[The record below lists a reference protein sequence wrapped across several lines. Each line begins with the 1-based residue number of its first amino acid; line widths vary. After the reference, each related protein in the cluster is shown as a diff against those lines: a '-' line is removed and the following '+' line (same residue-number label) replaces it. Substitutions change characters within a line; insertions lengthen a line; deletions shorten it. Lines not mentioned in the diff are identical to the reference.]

1 MSYTFFLLFY
11 DNGIGYISGWWFLFL
26 FSYVLK
32 YTLSSLQFK
41 ERLQR
46 WKYLEDRTNEE
57 KCESAE
63 DR

>member
-1 MSYTFFLLFY
+1 M
-11 DNGIGYISGWWFLFL
+11 L

-46 WKYLEDRTNEE
+46 WKYLEERTNEE
-57 KCESAE
+57 KINKGV
-63 DR
+63 